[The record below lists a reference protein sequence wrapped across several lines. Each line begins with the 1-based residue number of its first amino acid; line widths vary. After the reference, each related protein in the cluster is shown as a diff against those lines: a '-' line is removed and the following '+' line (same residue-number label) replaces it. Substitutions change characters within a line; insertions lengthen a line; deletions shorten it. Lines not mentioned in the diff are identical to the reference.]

1 MAVSLVPTLQAASV
15 DLTPDRDV
23 RLADPQGL
31 KKVVINP
38 VFSRLL
44 TSVLVIIAFFG
55 CILIWQLER
64 RRSGLVADVKG
75 SKYSNYEISN
85 RPSPLKDY

>member
-15 DLTPDRDV
+15 DLTPDRDA

-31 KKVVINP
+31 KKVVISS

-44 TSVLVIIAFFG
+44 SSVLVIIAFFG

-75 SKYSNYEISN
+75 SRYSNYEIPN
-85 RPSPLKDY
+85 RPSPLNNY